1 MKKTKIFDKKN
12 KKGYLY
18 FVNKKGDVAR
28 TKILKNKNST
38 SSKSTRYAV
47 IKRKTT
53 ETQITGELTIGSN
66 GKTDINTGVGF
77 LDHMLTLFAFHGLFD
92 LTLKA
97 TGDLNVDTHHTNED
111 VAICLGKAFRDA
123 LGDCKGIKRYGS
135 KDVPM
140 DNAAVK
146 VMVDIGGRYAFA
158 WRTPNYATT
167 IYVAR
172 ENYSLDDGKD
182 FLDSFAKNANINLHI
197 DIYSGEDVHHIL
209 EAVFK
214 ALGMAMDEATQIDVR
229 RKGVPSTKGRID

>member
-1 MKKTKIFDKKN
+1 MVKKMK
-12 KKGYLY
+12 
-18 FVNKKGDVAR
+18 
-28 TKILKNKNST
+28 
-38 SSKSTRYAV
+38 SSRSAAIR
-47 IKRKTT
+47 RKTT
-53 ETQITGELTIGSN
+53 ETEIRGELIIDGT
-66 GKTDINTGVGF
+66 GKTEIKTGIGF

-97 TGDLNVDTHHTNED
+97 AGDLKVDTHHTNED
-111 VAICLGKAFRDA
+111 VAICLGKAFKDA

-140 DNAAVK
+140 DSAAVK

-167 IYVAR
+167 IHVAR
-172 ENYSLDDGKD
+172 ENYSLDDGED
-182 FLDSFAKNANINLHI
+182 FLDSFAKNANINLHVE
-197 DIYSGEDVHHIL
+197 IYSGEDVHHIL

-214 ALGMAMDEATQIDVR
+214 ALGLAMDEATQIDAR